1 MSSEKTDAPR
11 IGFFICHCGEN
22 IADMV
27 DVKAVA
33 EYAATLPGV
42 VYSTDNMFMCSSE
55 GTGLIREKVEEFDLD
70 RTIVASCSVLQHG
83 PTFMKVLSEMGINP
97 YFHEQVNIRE
107 QCSWC
112 TDNFDEATEK
122 AKALV
127 RGAVMRSLHAEPIER
142 KRMDVTP
149 AALVVGGGVAGMA
162 AARDIAD
169 RDIKTYVVE
178 KESSVGGHMTMLNK
192 TFPTDECP
200 MCSEAP
206 LLNAVRDNPN
216 VELFTLAEITNVKGT
231 MGDFH
236 VTIKQKPRYVDPEK
250 CTSCGVCAEH
260 CPVEVENEWDK
271 GFGVRKAIYKAF
283 PQAIP
288 STFMI
293 DDEHCIKCETCSY
306 VCPPKAIDRDQKEKI
321 IELDVGTI
329 VVATGYD
336 EYDPSEIEPYGYGK
350 YENVITHL
358 QLERMLSPVSLT
370 EGHITRPSDGKVP
383 KTIASIN
390 CVGSRNEQVG
400 NAYCTGVCCM
410 FSIKNSKIL
419 KEHIP
424 DADVYLFY
432 IDIRTPGLNYEE
444 YYKSAQNAGIRFIR
458 GRPGE
463 IIEDPETKNLII
475 RAEDTLTGEPLELE
489 VDLVVLASAMVPPKG
504 VGKVADKL
512 GLLRGKEGF
521 FKERHIKM
529 APVDSNKSGIFLAGS
544 AQGPKDVSTCVAHA
558 RGAASAAS
566 IPLEKGYVEKDLITA
581 VVDDELCNQCMACV
595 AVCPANAIEVL
606 DEEVE
611 TDGQV
616 VLRRVLR
623 VNNAACIGGGT
634 CVPACPT
641 GALQLRNFRDIQLRP
656 QLYGILSHKEAKV

>member
-1 MSSEKTDAPR
+1 MSRDEPR

-22 IADMV
+22 IAGKV
-27 DVKAVA
+27 DVKEVA
-33 EYAATLPGV
+33 EYASQLPGV
-42 VYSTDNMFMCSSE
+42 VYSTDNMFMCSTE
-55 GTGLIREKVEEFDLD
+55 GTNLIKEKIEEFGLD
-70 RTIVASCSVLQHG
+70 RTIVASCSVRQHG

-112 TDNFDEATEK
+112 TDDPEEATEK

-127 RGAVMRSLHAEPIER
+127 RGAVMRSRLAEPVER
-142 KRMDVTP
+142 KRIDVVP
-149 AALVVGGGVAGMA
+149 AALVIGGGVAGMT

-169 RDIKTYVVE
+169 RGIKTYVVE
-178 KESSVGGHMTMLNK
+178 REPSVGGHMTMLNK

-216 VELFTLAEITNVKGT
+216 VELYTLAEVVGVKGT
-231 MGDFH
+231 MGDYH
-236 VTIKQKPRYVDPEK
+236 VTIRQKPRYVDPLK

-260 CPVEVENEWDK
+260 CPVEVENEWDR
-271 GFGVRKAIYKAF
+271 GFGIRKAIYKPF

-288 STFMI
+288 ATFLI
-293 DDEHCIKCETCSY
+293 DDEHCIRCETCSY
-306 VCPPKAIDRDQKEKI
+306 VCPPKAIDRSQTERT
-321 IELDVGTI
+321 IEVDVGTI
-329 VVATGYD
+329 VVATGYE
-336 EYDPSEIEPYGYGK
+336 EYDPSEIEPYGYGR
-350 YENVITHL
+350 YENVITQL

-383 KTIASIN
+383 KSVAIIN

-410 FSIKNSKIL
+410 FSIKNAKIL

-424 DADVYLFY
+424 DANVYVFY

-444 YYKSAQNAGIRFIR
+444 YYKGAQRQGIQFIR

-463 IIEDPETKNLII
+463 ITEDPVSKNLIV
-475 RAEDTLTGEPLELE
+475 RAEDTLRGRPIE
-489 VDLVVLASAMVPPKG
+489 VEADLVVLSAAMVPPKG
-504 VGKVADKL
+504 VGKVAHKL

-521 FKERHIKM
+521 FKELHIKM
-529 APVDSNKSGIFLAGS
+529 APVDSNKAGIFLAGS
-544 AQGPKDVSTCVAHA
+544 AQGPKDITTSVAHA

-581 VVDDELCNQCMACV
+581 VIDPELCTECMACV
-595 AVCPANAIEVL
+595 AVCPASAIEVV
-606 DEEVE
+606 EQEVE
-611 TDGQV
+611 DDGRMQV
-616 VLRRVLR
+616 RKTLR
-623 VNNAACIGGGT
+623 VNDAACIGGGT

-641 GALQLRNFRDIQLRP
+641 GAIQLRTFRDE
-656 QLYGILSHKEAKV
+656 QLEAQLEGILSHREVST